1 MRSFSF
7 SSRPAATLA
16 LLCFSLCLV
25 LPHAASAMGTKPQQD
40 SVAAK
45 NETAKAAAA
54 AEKPQEL
61 KVRISYSGTGGGKGA
76 FRLQFSQAMLDPAKT
91 PLGQAVAPEQLPFT
105 LTPPVAGEGKWA
117 DQNTLIFTS
126 YEAIPRATAI
136 SLAFREGAA
145 ALNGVKLVQ
154 APVSFTPYPF
164 IFSAQQVRYA
174 KDGTVSIRLDFYC
187 KIDPAKVKG
196 ALTVTAKDGKKLPF
210 ELEPATGDKAGFQAM
225 LLVRPEQFGEL
236 AVALPEGFTSE
247 EGPQGIAKN
256 AAIRTV
262 NATSM
267 FAVRTVRP
275 RQSDSP
281 PWSRYIEVNTTND
294 VDIATVRQYL
304 DITPETEVKVEA
316 RSGGFVISGDFITR
330 PRLSLTFKKGM
341 PGIMGLLTEDF
352 KSTVVFNDFAP
363 RLAFDTQG
371 SILSPNR
378 SMRIPLST
386 INVERVQATLWQL
399 PESNIPLMGMGFF
412 DNYKKHL
419 SRKLAVRAGE
429 VNAVRNRAAVNSIDL
444 TQIAGKA
451 KGVFLL
457 TVADAS
463 DPKKVR
469 SDEPR
474 DMDEGYYDEDGEMA
488 SQVEKLVV
496 ISDIGIT
503 ARIMPEGVTVWA
515 NSIASAEAVKNA
527 RVRVFAANNVLL
539 AEGRTD
545 NDGLWNH
552 VRKTPWEGRE
562 RPALVLVSVAGE
574 AKDAPKAE
582 PGLAEPSVTDMAY
595 LKLDSNLAA
604 DSAFDTGGRE
614 YLKAGYEAF
623 CFMPRGIFRPGET
636 VDFKVLVRDAQL
648 KAPQPFPVAWTV
660 TSSTGR
666 SVGRGTAMLSADGGA
681 AFALPL
687 VPSAPTGKYAMS
699 VSLPGQKR
707 TLGFCQFAVED
718 FAPPRIEVK
727 LSSDVPFVVADGS
740 AGVTVDAKYLFGA
753 AAAGA
758 PWESRLRISPHYFSH
773 PDWRSF
779 TFPAGDLSAPSGDAE
794 NSGNLDEKGL
804 ATVNI
809 SPDSEWKGAAL
820 NMSLTV
826 RVREDGGRWVARNIS
841 VPYYKNPV
849 LLGYEVP
856 RQEAQAGTPYSVR
869 VAAASPDGKPSGLKN
884 VTAVAETIQDYY
896 VRSDR
901 GYTRSVKYTPVA
913 TVDVALKDGTGVFT
927 FTPPKRAE
935 YRIRVFEG
943 GGDGTAEMT
952 ARLSV
957 WSGLAGSDDGGS
969 PLIDRIMLSWDKAKY
984 AVGETAS
991 LKIRSPFPG
1000 KLLVV
1005 LEGEKEIYRQV
1016 LTMKGAETT
1025 VRVPVLIAML
1035 PTAYASAWVIRPVKE
1050 NETWGAH
1057 RAFGVIP
1064 LKADQSAARIG
1075 ITLTAP
1081 DRTLPKGEMPV
1092 SLVLKDAL
1100 GKPVRGEVALAF
1112 VDEGLLSLTNFATPD
1127 PFGFFTAKR
1136 GMQGMV
1142 YDLYDNLMPLS
1153 TKKPLSLHPAGG
1165 EGGDGSLLSPLNRK
1179 LELLSIFLGTVTTDA
1194 EGKAAATLK
1203 LPEYSGKGRLMAVAV
1218 SDAGVGSASAQ
1229 IRIARDITVEA
1240 TVPRMVAPGDTFTAP
1255 VLIFGD
1261 GDASRK
1267 ALIRFITEGPLAVEG
1282 VKEFRV
1288 SLDAKTPRVALALPV
1303 KAGAAA
1309 DMGALRIVTG
1319 IEGSADAPFEQRLE
1333 IPVRPPFPRL
1343 TKTGGGVVRAGEAAT
1358 IDVGG
1363 GFFAGTQKVTL
1374 SFSDAPSVSLVKAL
1388 GYLGAYPY
1396 GCLEQTTSSAW
1407 PYLTVPQMLKNLDPE
1422 KAQDSE
1428 FKAALDFAVRR
1439 ILAMQRPDGG
1449 FNYWP
1454 GASRS
1459 DNAYAWGSVYA
1470 AHFLTEAKGTGLVPP
1485 DALKA
1490 ALGWLRSYLAGSLPE
1505 KGDWQIMDALSAK
1518 AYIAYVL
1525 TLNGDAPL
1533 GWMQFLKDQGKF
1545 LSPSARIFLAGAYA
1559 VATGKSAPLKE
1570 LGVQALPEF
1579 GYCGW
1584 SLESSPRNEAL
1595 RLLMW
1600 ASVDPFAAETAELA
1614 KRVMEDGNKDRWRST
1629 QENAMAVM
1637 ALGRYAEKTATKSKN
1652 YEATLGGEKQIAT
1665 FTHGQNP
1672 VFTRKDMNPAPPAA
1686 PEALKVAVTG
1696 EGATYYA
1703 WTTSGV
1709 PVKAPEPFSEGLFV
1723 GRRWILPD
1731 GKVIDFMDFDKDGKP
1746 SPAARSLSI
1755 PQGTKVTV
1763 LLYVQPKA
1771 SMNSL
1776 VLADIVPG
1784 GFEIDNPNL
1793 APDGDSNPAAAG
1805 TLIDPKTKKPIP
1817 APKAFAGSYSLN
1829 SSSETRTEMRDDRLL
1844 LFVNQMSARPA
1855 VFVYTLRAVTKGSF
1869 VLPPVSAEAM
1879 YDPSIRALTAPGTVT
1894 VE

>member
-1 MRSFSF
+1 MIMRS
-7 SSRPAATLA
+7 SSSLFARLAAIV
-16 LLCFSLCLV
+16 SLCLA
-25 LPHAASAMGTKPQQD
+25 LCLAMPQSAPAMGTSPQQD
-40 SVAAK
+40 TSQNA
-45 NETAKAAAA
+45 TAKTAQPPA
-54 AEKPQEL
+54 PQDL
-61 KVRISYSGTGGGKGA
+61 NVRIGYNNMGGGKGA
-76 FRLQFSQAMLDPAKT
+76 LRFQFNLPMIDPAKT
-91 PLGQAVAPEQLPFT
+91 PLGQAIAPEQLPFT
-105 LTPPVAGEGKWA
+105 VTPAIAGEGKWA
-117 DQNTLIFTS
+117 DQQTLIFSS
-126 YEAIPRATAI
+126 YEAVPRATSI
-136 SLAFREGAA
+136 SVAFREGTA
-145 ALNGVKLVQ
+145 ALNGKKLEQ
-154 APVSFTPYPF
+154 KPVSFTPYPLTYT
-164 IFSAQQVRYA
+164 AQQVRYA
-174 KDGTVSIRLDFYC
+174 KDGTVTIRLYFQC
-187 KIDPAKVKG
+187 KVDPAKVKT
-196 ALTVTAKDGKKLPF
+196 ALSVTTKEGKKLPF
-210 ELEPATGDKAGFQAM
+210 ELEPATGEAAGFQM
-225 LLVRPEQFGEL
+225 LLLVKPEQFGEL
-236 AVALPEGFTSE
+236 TIALPEGFTSE
-247 EGPQGIAKN
+247 EGPQGITKN
-256 AAIRTV
+256 AATRTV

-304 DITPETEVKVEA
+304 DITPETDIKVEA
-316 RSGGFVISGDFITR
+316 RSGGFIITGDFITK

-341 PGIMGLLTEDF
+341 PGILGVLTEDF
-352 KSTVVFNDFAP
+352 KSTVVFNDFSP

-371 SILSPNR
+371 TILSPNR

-412 DNYKKHL
+412 DGYKKHL
-419 SRKLAVRAGE
+419 SRKLAVRTGD

-469 SDEPR
+469 SDEVR
-474 DMDEGYYDEDGEMA
+474 DPDDYYGDDDMA

-503 ARIMPEGVTVWA
+503 ARIMPEGITVWA
-515 NSIASAEAVKNA
+515 NSIATTDAIKNA
-527 RVRVFAANNVLL
+527 RVRVFTANNVLL

-545 NDGLWNH
+545 NDGLWQH

-562 RPALVLVSVAGE
+562 RPALVLVSVAGDPKAE
-574 AKDAPKAE
+574 APKAE
-582 PGLAEPSVTDMAY
+582 AGLAEPSVADMAY

-623 CFMPRGIFRPGET
+623 CFMPRGIFRPGES

-648 KAPQPFPVAWTV
+648 KAPQPFPVAWAV

-666 SVGRGTAMLSADGGA
+666 TVGRGTAMLSGDGGA
-681 AFALPL
+681 AFNLPL
-687 VPSAPTGKYAMS
+687 VPSAPTGKYLMS
-699 VSLPGQKR
+699 VTLPGQKK

-727 LSSDVPFVVADGS
+727 LSAEAPFVVGEDGTS
-740 AGVTVDAKYLFGA
+740 VNVDVKYLFGA
-753 AAAGA
+753 PAGGA
-758 PWESRLRISPHYFSH
+758 PWESRLRIVPHYFSH
-773 PDWRSF
+773 PDWRAF
-779 TFPAGDLSAPSGDAE
+779 TFPSGTISAPSGDVE
-794 NSGNLDEKGL
+794 NSGNLDEKGQ
-804 ATVNI
+804 ASISV
-809 SPDSEWKGAAL
+809 SPDSEWKGSAL
-820 NMSLTV
+820 SMSLTV
-826 RVREDGGRWVARNIS
+826 RVREDGGRWVARNITI
-841 VPYYKNPV
+841 PYYKNPV
-849 LLGYEVP
+849 LLGYEMP
-856 RQEAQAGTPYSVR
+856 RQEPQAGTPYSIR
-869 VAAASPDGKPSGLKN
+869 VAAVSPDGKASGLKS
-884 VTAVAETIQDYY
+884 VTAVAEIIQDYY

-901 GYTRSVKYTPVA
+901 GYTRTTKYTPVS
-913 TVDVALKDGTGVFT
+913 TVSVPLTDGAGVFT

-935 YRIRVFEG
+935 YRIRVFEPG
-943 GGDGTAEMT
+943 SDAKTAMT
-952 ARLSV
+952 TQLSV
-957 WSGLAGSDDGGS
+957 WSGLAASDDGGS
-969 PLIDRIMLSWDKAKY
+969 PLIDRVMLSWDKQKY
-984 AVGETAS
+984 AVGETAN
-991 LKIRSPFPG
+991 LKVRSPFPG
-1000 KLLVV
+1000 KLLIV
-1005 LEGEKEIYRQV
+1005 LEGEKEVYRQV
-1016 LTMKGAETT
+1016 VPMKGAETT
-1025 VRVPVLIAML
+1025 VRVPVLNSML
-1035 PTAYASAWVIRPVKE
+1035 PNAYVSAWVIRPVRE

-1064 LKADQSAARIG
+1064 LTVDRSASKVG

-1081 DRTLPKGEMPV
+1081 EKTLPKGEMPV
-1092 SLVLKDAL
+1092 SLALKDAS

-1127 PFGFFTAKR
+1127 PFSFFTAKR

-1165 EGGDGSLLSPLNRK
+1165 EGGDGSLLSPMNRK

-1194 EGKAAATLK
+1194 EGKAAVTLT

-1218 SDAGVGSASAQ
+1218 TDAGVGSASSQ
-1229 IRIARDITVEA
+1229 IRVARDVTVEA
-1240 TVPRMVAPGDTFTAP
+1240 TVPRMVAPGDLFTAP
-1255 VLIFGD
+1255 VLVFGD
-1261 GDASRK
+1261 GEKSRK
-1267 ALIRFITEGPLAVEG
+1267 AKITFTTEGPLSVEG
-1282 VKEFRV
+1282 VKEFQV
-1288 SLDAKTPRVALALPV
+1288 SLDAKTPKVAISLPV
-1303 KAGAAA
+1303 KAGSAA
-1309 DMGALRIVTG
+1309 DMGALRIITK
-1319 IEGSADAPFEQRLE
+1319 IEGTSDAPFEQRLE

-1343 TKTGGGVVRAGEAAT
+1343 TKSGGGVVRAGESAT

-1388 GYLGAYPY
+1388 SFLGSYPY

-1407 PYLTVPQMLKNLDPE
+1407 PYLAVPQMLKSLDPE
-1422 KAQDSE
+1422 KAQDTE
-1428 FKAALDFAVRR
+1428 FKMALDFAVRR

-1470 AHFLTEAKGTGLVPP
+1470 AHFLTEAKSSGLVPP

-1559 VATGKSAPLKE
+1559 VATGKSAPLRE
-1570 LGVQALPEF
+1570 LGTNALPEF
-1579 GYCGW
+1579 GYTGW
-1584 SLESSPRNEAL
+1584 SLESTPRNEAL

-1614 KRVMEDGNKDRWRST
+1614 KRVMEDGNKNRWRST
-1629 QENAMAVM
+1629 QENALAVL

-1652 YEATLGGEKQIAT
+1652 YEATLSGQTQIAA
-1665 FTHGQNP
+1665 FTHGKNP
-1672 VFTRKDMNPAPPAA
+1672 VFTRKDLTPAA
-1686 PEALKVAVTG
+1686 PAAPGPLTVKVTG

-1731 GKVIDFMDFDKDGKP
+1731 GKVIDFMEFDKDGKP
-1746 SPAARSLSI
+1746 ATAARNLKI
-1755 PQGTKVTV
+1755 PQGAKVTV
-1763 LLYVQPKA
+1763 VLYVQPKA

-1793 APDGDSNPAAAG
+1793 VPDGDSNSAAAG

-1817 APKAFAGSYSLN
+1817 APKVFGNAYSLN
-1829 SSSETRTEMRDDRLL
+1829 SSMESRTEMRDDRLL
-1844 LFVNQMSARPA
+1844 LFVNQLPARSG
-1855 VFVYTLRAVTKGSF
+1855 VFIYTLRAVSKGTF

-1879 YDPSIRALTAPGTVT
+1879 YEPEVRALTAPGTVT